1 MKEKQSSFVNFF
13 PLHTYTLTRIII
25 AFNSSNS
32 LHFLSIPRLLFSIS
46 FNGRCL
52 KMQLLQRHSILFS
65 TSHPGIIGLPCHTSY
80 TWGYISKYDFQLGPF
95 SGTTVRISSWIG
107 VKSRPRGV
115 IRSSLVMDMFVTLI
129 MVTVSW
135 MYFYPQIHQVVY
147 NIYRFLY
154 VSHTSIILWFLFR
167 SNKSFAFY

>member
-80 TWGYISKYDFQLGPF
+80 TWGYISKYDFHLGPF
-95 SGTTVRISSWIG
+95 SGTMVRISSWIG

-135 MYFYPQIHQVVY
+135 TYFYPQIHQVVY

-154 VSHTSIILWFLFR
+154 EI
-167 SNKSFAFY
+167 